1 MDDIEHN
8 DPMKTPPRKKQ
19 KVNDNIHVVS
29 YSSKNEDNR
38 NDIMSPMKD
47 WNMFYDD
54 TNDVILYQ
62 NPFGDELTIKDKI
75 HNEIEKFIRGD
86 DEFDIF
92 WNNITD
98 IETIHKENIVSYN
111 DNPDNK
117 NNRNIITDFTQDDL
131 NGIFNDYFTED
142 MDSAMEAV
150 KKTATE
156 DSRIPEKEKTQT
168 LRDAER
174 YVLLRDAVNDRI
186 KQYNVKQKGE
196 TTGGKRKTKKR
207 KGGMP
212 SKKTKKR
219 KAGMHSDKTKKIK
232 TKAQKYHRI
241 STNTA
246 DTYPN
251 LSNAFYDRS
260 LEYMEAASDRTSDSL
275 PRPYYAERH
284 AISPIPEEIERRTIS
299 PIPPIQPNVT
309 RKGGKRKT
317 KKTRKIR
324 KNKRKSYR
332 RRQ

>member
-54 TNDVILYQ
+54 TIDVILYQ

-117 NNRNIITDFTQDDL
+117 NKGNIITDFTQDDL
-131 NGIFNDYFTED
+131 NGIFNDYFTDD
-142 MDSAMEAV
+142 MDNAMEAA

-174 YVLLRDAVNDRI
+174 YVSLRDAVNERI
-186 KQYNVKQKGE
+186 KQYNVEQKGE
-196 TTGGKRKTKKR
+196 TTGGKRKTSKRKTKKR

-212 SKKTKKR
+212 SKKTTSKK
-219 KAGMHSDKTKKIK
+219 T
-232 TKAQKYHRI
+232 TAQKYHSI
-241 STNTA
+241 SEKTS

-260 LEYMEAASDRTSDSL
+260 LEYMEAASDRRSDYL
-275 PRPYYAERH
+275 PRPYHAERH
-284 AISPIPEEIERRTIS
+284 AISPIPEEGERRTIS
-299 PIPPIQPNVT
+299 PIPPNVKP
-309 RKGGKRKT
+309 KGGKRKT
-317 KKTRKIR
+317 KKRRTRSKKR
-324 KNKRKSYR
+324 HKKKTQKSKRNKNSRI
-332 RRQ
+332 